1 MNYMEVFL
9 EYLNNE
15 LGLSVAETKIEKML
29 PALQQNGR
37 IKDYEKASLCL
48 TYFKRYRQYNSGE
61 INAKD
66 LLLFVRDFVLFM
78 GRFKFPRLNT
88 DVVDRYGDYLNV
100 IIAPD

>member
-1 MNYMEVFL
+1 MDYIEVFF

-29 PALQQNGR
+29 PILQRNGR
-37 IKDYEKASLCL
+37 IKDYEKAFLCL

-61 INAKD
+61 ITAKD

-78 GRFKFPRLNT
+78 GRFKFPRLIT
-88 DVVDRYGDYLNV
+88 DAVDRHGDV
-100 IIAPD
+100 HTSRE

>member
-48 TYFKRYRQYNSGE
+48 TYFK
-61 INAKD
+61 
-66 LLLFVRDFVLFM
+66 
-78 GRFKFPRLNT
+78 
-88 DVVDRYGDYLNV
+88 
-100 IIAPD
+100 